1 MEAETYDLISIIL
14 MSLPRLIG
22 AALDVVMREWH
33 TTPDR
38 CAQLMKDR
46 LSSIPVSTA
55 SETISPPSAPFQC
68 LQNNEINDRLVLF
81 HLVQSIKGP
90 GACL

>member
-1 MEAETYDLISIIL
+1 MRDLN
-14 MSLPRLIG
+14 PRDQWLIG

-55 SETISPPSAPFQC
+55 SFRKRKILDPFFWQ
-68 LQNNEINDRLVLF
+68 LGNNPFLLLEVKILVFDAFLVSSGYHALF
-81 HLVQSIKGP
+81 SE
-90 GACL
+90 